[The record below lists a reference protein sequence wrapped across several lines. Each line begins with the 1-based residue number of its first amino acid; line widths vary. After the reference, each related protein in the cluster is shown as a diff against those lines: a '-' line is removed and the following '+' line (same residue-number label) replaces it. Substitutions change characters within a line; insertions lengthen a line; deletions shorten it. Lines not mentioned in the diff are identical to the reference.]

1 MKNLAFTIL
10 LLLIAATI
18 YPQVPNGNFEEWET
32 VDSIEVPKYWTISN
46 EFCCYEVEKVI
57 DAIEGEF
64 SLKLSVHTPTGLIPE
79 WLAETTV
86 QVGQVYQSLNAAIR
100 IDSMYWGKVAIK
112 VLELKNGIYQEIGN
126 WETTETTNGA
136 KQISVPLNQTQTDSL
151 KIQLNAMI
159 VNPTQLPV
167 GYAGLIVDEIELS
180 LTTSTGEQ
188 NRLEELVRIYPNP
201 TSGIVN
207 IEYPNDFNPKI
218 ARLYDSEGK
227 LVLVSENVD
236 FIDLNGFPIDT
247 YLLVIQAY
255 IGTNIAR
262 FVQKR

>member
-10 LLLIAATI
+10 LMFVATST
-18 YPQVPNGNFEEWET
+18 YSQVINGNFEEWET
-32 VDSIEVPKYWTISN
+32 LDSIEVPKYWSINS
-46 EFCCYEVEKVI
+46 EFCCHEAEKVI

-64 SLKLSVHTPTGLIPE
+64 SLKLSVHTPTGLFPG

-112 VLELKNGIYQEIGN
+112 VMELKNGIYQEIGN
-126 WETTETTNGA
+126 WETTETTNGVE
-136 KQISVPLNQTQTDSL
+136 QISVPLNQTQADSL

-188 NRLEELVRIYPNP
+188 DRLEELVRIYPNP
-201 TSGIVN
+201 TSGFVN
-207 IEYPNDFNPKI
+207 IEYPNDFVPMI

-227 LVLVSENVD
+227 LVLVSESVGS
-236 FIDLNGFPIDT
+236 IDLTGFPVDN
-247 YLLVIQAY
+247 YLLAIQADN
-255 IGTNIAR
+255 GTFVTR